1 MRVYRIA
8 KTKYIRDLFGTGAR
22 MYGGRWNK
30 KGFINSENRALATVE
45 YLVHVPSSIVPAELS
60 IVTIQ
65 IPDDISPKEIPISD
79 LPANWR
85 DYPAPEELAE
95 LGTQWA
101 LSTET
106 LLLRVPSAAVE
117 GEFNILIN
125 PLHPDMKHV
134 TISRVEAYRFDERLL
149 R

>member
-1 MRVYRIA
+1 
-8 KTKYIRDLFGTGAR
+8 
-22 MYGGRWNK
+22 
-30 KGFINSENRALATVE
+30 
-45 YLVHVPSSIVPAELS
+45 VPSSIVQAELS
-60 IVTIQ
+60 IATIQ
-65 IPDDISPKEIPISD
+65 IPDDISPKEISISD

-85 DYPAPEELAE
+85 DYPAPEELAF
-95 LGTQWA
+95 LGAQWA

-106 LLLRVPSAAVE
+106 LLLRAPSAAVE

-134 TISRVEAYRFDERLL
+134 TIPRVEACRFDERLL